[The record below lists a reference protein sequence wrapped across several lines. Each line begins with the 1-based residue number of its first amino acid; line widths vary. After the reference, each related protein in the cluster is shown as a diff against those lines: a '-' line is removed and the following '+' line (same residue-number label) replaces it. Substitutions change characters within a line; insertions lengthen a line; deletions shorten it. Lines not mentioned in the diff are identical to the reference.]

1 MKSTVGLIALF
12 LVFNLHSVFS
22 QSLQLKG
29 VVVDAHS
36 KESIP
41 FVTITAYHL
50 TSIVDGIST
59 SDSGSFNLKTNKKVS
74 HLEISFIGY
83 QTQQLDIDQIS
94 DKKNMRIEL
103 VEASTQLD
111 EVQITAKRTT
121 TRIKIDRKIID
132 FGLDI
137 QQSGV
142 NALEA
147 FDQIGEIETNLA
159 NGTISL
165 RGNDNVRV
173 LINGKPSSLSAT
185 ELLKQISASNIKQ
198 VEIITSPS
206 VKYKAEGLSGIIN
219 IKLKR
224 NNGQGFNMM
233 LNNTVGTKR
242 HGFGLQSNYN
252 TSNFNFRLNTSFDN
266 SATRDDQFIDREFT
280 SGKTE
285 RIFTPNLFDGKVYKI
300 AAGLDFFI
308 NDKHEFT
315 IEIDYTDDSHTYF
328 NESSYTNSLEK
339 PDYLFLRKTKHA
351 HYNTIFQVNY
361 RLNLN
366 SENTHF
372 LEVDY
377 NVNQSENN
385 YPQADYED
393 GVVLI
398 NKLLKEDYN
407 LHSAAVDYT
416 FPLEDKGSIE
426 TGISVNTQALQS
438 SQIFFTVTNTDVFSY
453 NEQLF
458 GMYGLVNY
466 SFEKIHLKGGL
477 RYEYFTSNSNNSSID
492 FDSKQSYKNLFPS
505 VHMSYV
511 LNEKSTLN
519 FGYSQRIS
527 RPNFHHVNALQLYSP
542 FFRWDYNPNIIPES
556 SNNFDLSY
564 HKNANNYSVSLTAF
578 YRQRKDVILWI
589 ASTEN
594 NQQVFTYENSGMFN
608 SYGLES
614 NFSVQL
620 ASFWDTNVSANYYQS
635 LVDLK
640 NIVTWDRTYSS
651 TYQLKNKFKINSKI
665 QIDLTYVH
673 RPKAQRTFS
682 YLEKRNRVDV
692 ALRGTFFKGKLTTGL
707 RFVDVFSGNA
717 YKSITKTNA
726 LTQKTVWESQSQR
739 FNFLLSLKYQV
750 FKNKKKLRNKKQRS
764 YNEVP
769 ID

>member
-1 MKSTVGLIALF
+1 MKPTVGLIVLF
-12 LVFNLHSVFS
+12 SVLNLHSIFS

-29 VVVDAHS
+29 VVVDAQS
-36 KESIP
+36 KETIP
-41 FVTITAYHL
+41 YVTITAYYE
-50 TSIVDGIST
+50 TTIVDGIST
-59 SDSGSFNLKTNKKVS
+59 SDSGSFNLKTNKKIS

-83 QTQQLDIDQIS
+83 QTQQLEIDLIN

-103 VEASTQLD
+103 VEAATQLD
-111 EVQITAKRTT
+111 EVQIIAKRTT

-137 QQSGV
+137 QQSGIT
-142 NALEA
+142 ALEA
-147 FDQIGEIETNLA
+147 FDQIGEIETNLT

-185 ELLKQISASNIKQ
+185 ELLKQISATNIKQ

-206 VKYKAEGLSGIIN
+206 VKFKAEGLSGIIN

-224 NNGQGFNMM
+224 NIGRGLNMII
-233 LNNTVGTKR
+233 NNTVGTKR

-252 TSNFNFRLNTSFDN
+252 TSGINFRLNTSFDK
-266 SATRDDQFIDREFT
+266 SATRDDQFIDRQFT
-280 SGKTE
+280 SGKSE
-285 RIFTPNLFDGKVYKI
+285 HIFTPNLFDGKVYKI

-308 NDKHEFT
+308 MDKHEFT
-315 IEIDYTDDSHTYF
+315 IEIDHIDDSHSYF

-351 HYNTIFQVNY
+351 HYNTIFQANY
-361 RLNLN
+361 RLKLN

-377 NVNQSENN
+377 NLNYSKNN
-385 YPQADYED
+385 YPQTDYED
-393 GVVLI
+393 EVVLI
-398 NKLLKEDYN
+398 NKRLKEDYN

-416 FPLEDKGSIE
+416 FPLENKGSIE
-426 TGISVNTQALQS
+426 TGISVNTQDLQS
-438 SQIFFTVTNTDVFSY
+438 SQLFFTNTNMDTFSY

-458 GMYGLVNY
+458 GVYGLLNY
-466 SFEKIHLKGGL
+466 SFDKIHVKGGL
-477 RYEYFTSNSNNSSID
+477 RYENFTSNSKNSSID

-505 VHMSYV
+505 IHVSYL

-542 FFRWDYNPNIIPES
+542 FFRWNYNPNIIPET

-564 HKNANNYSVSLTAF
+564 HKNMNKYSLSLTAF
-578 YRQRKDVILWI
+578 YRRRKDVILWI
-589 ASTEN
+589 ASAQN

-614 NFSVQL
+614 NFNANV
-620 ASFWDTNVSANYYQS
+620 ASFWDANLSVNYYQS
-635 LVDLK
+635 NVDLK
-640 NIVTWDRTYSS
+640 NSVTWNRTYSS
-651 TYQLKNKFKINSKI
+651 SYQLKNRFKINSKI
-665 QIDLTYVH
+665 NVDITYVY

-692 ALRGTFFKGKLTTGL
+692 ALRGTFLKGKLTTGL
-707 RFVDVFSGNA
+707 RFVNIFRGNV
-717 YKSITKTNA
+717 YKSITKTNT
-726 LTQKTVWESQSQR
+726 LTQKTVWETQSQR
-739 FNFLLSLKYQV
+739 FNFLLSLNYQL
-750 FKNKKKLRNKKQRS
+750 FKNKRNIRNRKQRS
-764 YNEVP
+764 YNEIP